1 MPAVTTKKRL
11 SKSEFIKTSKGWQ
24 QGFLKIVDKQ
34 GQLVP
39 LKHNI
44 AQLKVQHEMKKQI
57 SRNLPVM
64 LIILKARQEG
74 VSTYIEAC
82 IFEHINR
89 KPNRHGCIVSAD
101 KDATAKVF
109 RMCQTFQEE
118 MPEGYRRE
126 LAKSNIKEIIYKPPH
141 RSSMLCQTAG
151 KRVLGR
157 GGTTQYVHA
166 TEVAFWANA
175 KTQLLGLLQEV
186 PEDPD
191 TMVIQETTA
200 NGVGG
205 AFYETYWAAVER
217 LRNNPEDYAGYI
229 PIFLPWQIFPE
240 YQTPLPAEFKGVLNL
255 ESEVDEYFKERI
267 MGLLNIRRT
276 VK

>member
-1 MPAVTTKKRL
+1 MSAVATKKRL
-11 SKSEFIKTSKGWQ
+11 SKSEFIKSSKGWQ
-24 QGFLKIVDKQ
+24 QSFLKIVDKQ

-44 AQLKVQHEMKKQI
+44 AQLKVQNTMRLQLDN
-57 SRNLPVM
+57 NLPVM

-74 VSTYIEAC
+74 VSTYMEAC

-118 MPEGYRRE
+118 MPEVYRRE

-151 KRVLGR
+151 KKVLGR

-166 TEVAFWANA
+166 TEVAFLANA

-205 AFYETYWAAVER
+205 AFYETYWAAVEKTK
-217 LRNNPEDYAGYI
+217 AGE
-229 PIFLPWQIFPE
+229 LPWMALAAS
-240 YQTPLPAEFKGVLNL
+240 T
-255 ESEVDEYFKERI
+255 
-267 MGLLNIRRT
+267 
-276 VK
+276 